1 MSPLD
6 PQPLILVVDDD
17 VDTCLLLTTWLERHG
32 YATRTATSGAEALAI
47 VAREPVT
54 LLLLDIVMPDMD
66 GFAVCAAL
74 RRTPAGRRLPIL
86 LVTGHDDLAM
96 RRQGMRHGVSE
107 FLTKPVELDALLE
120 RVRAQLRMVEL
131 TRSLD
136 RVERMLDGRLAALTG
151 R

>member
-1 MSPLD
+1 MSRLD
-6 PQPLILVVDDD
+6 GRPLILVVDDD
-17 VDTCLLLTTWLERHG
+17 ADTCALLTTCLAGHG
-32 YATRTATSGAEALAI
+32 YDTRAATSGAEALAI

-54 LLLLDIVMPDMD
+54 LLLLDIVMPGMD

-96 RRQGMRHGVSE
+96 RRRGMRLGVSE
-107 FLTKPVELDALLE
+107 FLTKPVELDDLLE

-136 RVERMLDGRLAALTG
+136 RVERLLDGRLAALTG